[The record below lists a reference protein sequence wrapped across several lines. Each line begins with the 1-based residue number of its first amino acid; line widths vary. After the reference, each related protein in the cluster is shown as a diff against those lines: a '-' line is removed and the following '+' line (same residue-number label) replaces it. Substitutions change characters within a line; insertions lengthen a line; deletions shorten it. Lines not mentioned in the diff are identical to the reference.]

1 MAPSAA
7 RSTYR
12 EYASRAALGRRLA
25 SGPFSAACECFSILL
40 GPDGAARGYNR
51 GVDLFDPPPSDSPT
65 LRAPLADRMRPR
77 TLDEVIGQEHLIGPG
92 KVLRRALEDGALH
105 SMTLWG
111 PPGTGKTTLA
121 RLMAEVGGAHFLAFS
136 AVLSGVKEIRQV
148 TVEAE
153 TERAR
158 RGRRTI
164 LFVDEIHR
172 FNKAQQ
178 DAFLPHVEKGT
189 IVLVGAT
196 TENPSFEVN
205 AALLSRCRV
214 YVLQPLGVDDLA
226 RILTRALED
235 TERGLGGTGA
245 AADADALRLI
255 ARLADGDARNALNI
269 LDLAV
274 ALHGAAV
281 TEDAIREAAQK
292 KALLYDK
299 AGEQHYNLI
308 SALHKSLRDSDPDG
322 ALYWLGRM
330 LEAGEDPLYV
340 ARRLVRFASE
350 DVGNADPRALR
361 VTLDAKDA
369 YHFLGTPEGELA
381 LAQATCYLALCPKS
395 NAVYAAWN
403 LVKDDIREK
412 PAEPVPLHIRN
423 APTGLL
429 ANLGY
434 GKGYQYAHDAP
445 DALVSQ
451 EHLPDALRGR
461 IYYRPTDRG
470 AEKELADRLEKW
482 RQWRDAERRR

>member
-1 MAPSAA
+1 
-7 RSTYR
+7 
-12 EYASRAALGRRLA
+12 
-25 SGPFSAACECFSILL
+25 
-40 GPDGAARGYNR
+40 
-51 GVDLFDPPPSDSPT
+51 VDLFDSRPSDAPT
-65 LRAPLADRMRPR
+65 LPAPLADRMRPR
-77 TLDEVIGQEHLIGPG
+77 SLDEVIGQEHLIGPG
-92 KVLRRALEDGALH
+92 KVLRRALADAALH
-105 SMTLWG
+105 SMILWG
-111 PPGTGKTTLA
+111 PPGSGKTTLA
-121 RLMAEVGGAHFLAFS
+121 RLMAEVAGARFTTFS

-148 TVEAE
+148 TAEAE
-153 TERAR
+153 TERAL

-178 DAFLPHVEKGT
+178 DAFLPHVEKGA

-214 YVLQPLGVDDLA
+214 YVLNPLGEEDLV
-226 RILTRALED
+226 RILTRALD
-235 TERGLGGTGA
+235 DLDRGLGRAGVT
-245 AADADALRLI
+245 ADPDAVRLI
-255 ARLADGDARNALNI
+255 ARLGNGDARSALNI
-269 LDLAV
+269 LELAV
-274 ALHGAAV
+274 TLTQAAKGDARV
-281 TEDAIREAAQK
+281 TEAAIHEAAQK

-299 AGEQHYNLI
+299 AGEEHYNLI

-322 ALYWLGRM
+322 SLYWLGRM
-330 LEAGEDPLYV
+330 LESGEDPLYV

-361 VTLDAKDA
+361 LTLDAKDA

-381 LAQATCYLALCPKS
+381 LAQAVCYLALAPKS

-403 LVKDDIREK
+403 AVKDDIREK
-412 PAEPVPLHIRN
+412 PTEPVPLHIRN
-423 APTGLL
+423 APTGLM

-445 DALVSQ
+445 DALVDQ
-451 EHLPDALRGR
+451 DHLPDALRGR

-470 AEKELADRLEKW
+470 AERELGVRLARW
-482 RQWRDAERRR
+482 RQWRDEQRRG

>member
-1 MAPSAA
+1 M
-7 RSTYR
+7 
-12 EYASRAALGRRLA
+12 
-25 SGPFSAACECFSILL
+25 I
-40 GPDGAARGYNR
+40 
-51 GVDLFDPPPSDSPT
+51 
-65 LRAPLADRMRPR
+65 
-77 TLDEVIGQEHLIGPG
+77 
-92 KVLRRALEDGALH
+92 
-105 SMTLWG
+105 LWG

-121 RLMAEVGGAHFLAFS
+121 QLVAHVAGARFVAFS

-148 TVEAE
+148 TAEAH
-153 TERAR
+153 TERAL

-178 DAFLPHVEKGT
+178 DAFLPHVEKGD
-189 IVLVGAT
+189 IVLIGAT

-214 YVLQPLGVDDLA
+214 YVLRPLGEAEIVT
-226 RILTRALED
+226 ILTRALAD
-235 TERGLGGTGA
+235 AERGLGKSGA
-245 AADADALRLI
+245 AAEPAALGLI
-255 ARLADGDARNALNI
+255 ARIANGDARSALNI
-269 LDLAV
+269 LELAV
-274 ALHGAAV
+274 SLHGARVSEA
-281 TEDAIREAAQK
+281 TIREAAQK

-299 AGEQHYNLI
+299 SGEEHYNLI

-350 DVGNADPRALR
+350 DVGNADPQALR
-361 VTLDAKDA
+361 LTLDAKDA

-381 LAQATCYLALCPKS
+381 LAQAACYLALAPKS

-403 LVKDDIREK
+403 QVHEDIREK

-423 APTGLL
+423 APTGLM

-445 DALVSQ
+445 EALVNQ

-461 IYYRPTDRG
+461 TYYRPTDRG
-470 AEKELADRLEKW
+470 AEKDLGERLARW
-482 RQWRDAERRR
+482 RQWRDRQRSP

>member
-1 MAPSAA
+1 
-7 RSTYR
+7 
-12 EYASRAALGRRLA
+12 
-25 SGPFSAACECFSILL
+25 
-40 GPDGAARGYNR
+40 
-51 GVDLFDPPPSDSPT
+51 
-65 LRAPLADRMRPR
+65 MRPR
-77 TLDEVIGQEHLIGPG
+77 SLDEVVGQEHLIGPG

-105 SMTLWG
+105 SMILWG

-121 RLMAEVGGAHFLAFS
+121 RLMAEVAGARFTTFS

-148 TVEAE
+148 TAEAE
-153 TERAR
+153 TERAL

-172 FNKAQQ
+172 FNKSQQ
-178 DAFLPHVEKGT
+178 DAFLPHVEKGA

-214 YVLQPLGVDDLA
+214 YVLHPLDEEDLA
-226 RILTRALED
+226 RILARALD
-235 TERGLGGTGA
+235 DAERGLGTAGVTA
-245 AADADALRLI
+245 EPDAIRLI
-255 ARLADGDARNALNI
+255 ARLANGDARNALNI
-269 LDLAV
+269 LELAV
-274 ALHGAAV
+274 TLTQAAKGEARV
-281 TEDAIREAAQK
+281 TEAAIHEAAQK

-299 AGEQHYNLI
+299 AGEEHYNLI

-322 ALYWLGRM
+322 SLYWLGRM
-330 LEAGEDPLYV
+330 LESGEDPLYV

-350 DVGNADPRALR
+350 DVGNADPQALR
-361 VTLDAKDA
+361 LTLDAKDA

-381 LAQATCYLALCPKS
+381 LAQAVCYLALAPKS
-395 NAVYAAWN
+395 NAVYTAWDA
-403 LVKDDIREK
+403 VKDDIRDK

-423 APTGLL
+423 APTGLM

-461 IYYRPTDRG
+461 VYYRPTDRG
-470 AEKELADRLEKW
+470 AERELGARLAKW
-482 RQWRDAERRR
+482 RQWRDEQRRRTARTTS